1 MNAVPDLLTSL
12 EALAE
17 PSRLRLLRLVDREEL
32 TVGDLARCTGL
43 SQSSVSRHLVPLRV
57 AGFVTERGEGV
68 RSFVRRADDS
78 PAETRAVFDAVLASV
93 RSPSFGH
100 ADDLRSL
107 ETLRAERDRDH
118 EAVFDRLAGDWDAV
132 REEILGGR
140 PSASEIAALLV
151 PRGLRIVDAGAG
163 TGVLL
168 PWLSAVAGPGGR
180 VIAVERSAAMAAR
193 AKERV
198 RDLANVEVRRG
209 RIEDLPIERGWAD
222 AVLLSLS
229 LGHVEDVIA
238 ALAGCARAAAPGA
251 RIVVADVE
259 RHDDAA
265 LVARLGA
272 GFRGFEPEALLGAM
286 TAAGLTDVRRVTFPE
301 SASGHHEDTATQRNG
316 GPRAA
321 RRRSIPNLIPLLCAG
336 TVPEIRR
343 GARGGKRR
351 RSR

>member
-1 MNAVPDLLTSL
+1 MNAAPDLLTSL

-17 PSRLRLLRLVDREEL
+17 PSRLRILRLVDREEL

-68 RSFVRRADDS
+68 RSFVRRADEA
-78 PAETRAVFDAVLASV
+78 PAESRAVFEAVLASV
-93 RSPSFGH
+93 RSPAFGND
-100 ADDLRSL
+100 DDLRAL

-151 PRGLRIVDAGAG
+151 PRGMRIVDAGAG

-168 PWLSAVAGPGGR
+168 PWLSAVAGPQGR

-198 RDLANVEVRRG
+198 RDLGNVEVRRG
-209 RIEDLPIERGWAD
+209 RIEELPIENGWAD

-229 LGHVEDVIA
+229 LGHVEDVVA
-238 ALAGCARAAAPGA
+238 ALAGCVRAAAPGG

-272 GFRGFEPEALLGAM
+272 GFRGFEPDALLAAM

-301 SASGHHEDTATQRNG
+301 SASRHDDTATQRNG

-321 RRRSIPNLIPLLCAG
+321 RRRSIPNLIPLLCTG
-336 TVPEIRR
+336 TAPEIRR